1 MPVVKKFSECIADG
15 LKSLYPEIEHTFDL
29 KRNSVGPG
37 LVATLKIISTE
48 YFLVENPA
56 PNIFPAF
63 YEWAIDH
70 LSKAANLLRS
80 KQRKVQDCLE
90 HDWMRRR
97 DGRQCQHCHKIE
109 FGVPAHPEV
118 DNQYFSMQRTPEVI
132 MNQQQ
137 NRIRE
142 LEDMLHKYYES
153 SINSGVLLNL
163 KHETEKMLGIV
174 ETLNLG

>member
-1 MPVVKKFSECIADG
+1 MPVVEKFSECISDG

-63 YEWAIDH
+63 YEWASDH
-70 LSKAANLLRS
+70 LYKAANLLRS

-90 HDWMRRR
+90 HEWMRRR
-97 DGRQCQHCHKIE
+97 DGRQCQHCQKIE
-109 FGVPAHPEV
+109 FAREAGSRFEAE
-118 DNQYFSMQRTPEVI
+118 NI
-132 MNQQQ
+132 MDSQQ

-142 LEDMLHKYYES
+142 LEEILIKYYES
-153 SINSGVLLNL
+153 SIKAGVLLNL
-163 KHETEKMLGIV
+163 KHETGKLLGIV
-174 ETLNLG
+174 ELSNLG